1 MSNPEVST
9 PLGDKHKKKIILDIL
24 KFVLFLGIGIFFIWW
39 FLLKLDAE
47 QKVAIWQSFLSAN
60 WSWVAIVMVV
70 SLLSHF
76 VRALRWRLLF
86 KPIGHTPSLGNT
98 FGAVMVTYLANLAFP
113 RLGEV
118 MRCAMLRTSDKIP
131 MEKSVGTVVT
141 ERLFDTL
148 MFVVI
153 VLLGFL
159 LMFSSVKDFLYDALS
174 EKFSSLPTMAGIAV
188 AGVIML
194 ILLFVAYKL
203 FHKKLLKFSL
213 YRKGFELIEG
223 CASGVKS
230 ILHLGPKSTVLFL
243 IYSIV
248 IYFLYIAGGWLILKA
263 FGDTQMLGFQTA
275 FVIYL
280 FGSVGMMI
288 SQGGLGAYPVLVW
301 QALAI
306 YGIGESTG
314 LACGWLLWGS
324 QQAIVI
330 VVGLAFL
337 IYFSLLKNKGGSA
350 HNGEIKK

>member
-1 MSNPEVST
+1 MKK
-9 PLGDKHKKKIILDIL
+9 DKKSFLLDLL
-24 KFVLFLGIGIFFIWW
+24 KFIVFLGIGVFFIWW

-60 WSWVAIVMVV
+60 WRWVAIVMII

-86 KPIGHTPSLGNT
+86 KPIGYYPSLGNT

-159 LMFSSVKDFLYDALS
+159 LMFSSVKDFIYDSLS
-174 EKFSSLPTMAGIAV
+174 EKFSTLPSMVGIAV
-188 AGVIML
+188 AGVAALVI
-194 ILLFVAYKL
+194 LFVIYKL
-203 FHKKLLKFSL
+203 FHEKLLKFKP
-213 YRKGFELIEG
+213 YNKAFEMIKG

-230 ILHLGPKSTVLFL
+230 ILHLRPKSSILF
-243 IYSIV
+243 IVYSAI

-263 FGDTQMLGFQTA
+263 FGDTQALGFQTA

-301 QALAI
+301 QALAL
-306 YGIGESTG
+306 YGVGETTG

-337 IYFSLLKNKGGSA
+337 IYFSLLKK
-350 HNGEIKK
+350 ERK

>member
-1 MSNPEVST
+1 MT
-9 PLGDKHKKKIILDIL
+9 DGLKKKRLLDLL
-24 KFVLFLGIGIFFIWW
+24 KFTIFLGIGVFFIWW

-47 QKVAIWQSFLSAN
+47 QKAAIWQSFLSAK
-60 WSWVAIVMVV
+60 WGWVVVVMLV
-70 SLLSHF
+70 SILSHF
-76 VRALRWRLLF
+76 FRALRWRLLF

-148 MFVVI
+148 MFAIIVV
-153 VLLGFL
+153 LGFL
-159 LMFSSVKDFLYDALS
+159 LMFKSVKDFLYDSLS
-174 EKFSSLPTMAGIAV
+174 EKFSSLPTMAGILV
-188 AGVIML
+188 AGIVIL
-194 ILLFVAYKL
+194 ISLFVIYKL
-203 FHKKLLKFSL
+203 FHERLMKFGL
-213 YRKGFELIEG
+213 YRKGYEMIAG

-230 ILHLGPKSTVLFL
+230 ILHLGPRSTALFL
-243 IYSIV
+243 VYSII

-263 FGDTQMLGFQTA
+263 FADTHTLGFQTA

-301 QALAI
+301 QALSL
-306 YGIGESTG
+306 YGINESTA

-330 VVGLAFL
+330 VIGLAFL
-337 IYFSLLKNKGGSA
+337 IYFSLLKNKA
-350 HNGEIKK
+350 PLRAPQELEPCEDKKQ

>member
-1 MSNPEVST
+1 MTDKGDST
-9 PLGDKHKKKIILDIL
+9 LSEKKNKKKRLLDIL
-24 KFVLFLGIGIFFIWW
+24 KFVVFFGIGIFFIWW
-39 FLLKLDAE
+39 FLLKLDYS
-47 QKVAIWQSFLSAN
+47 QKVAIWHSFLSAN
-60 WSWVAIVMVV
+60 WQWVAIVMIV
-70 SLLSHF
+70 SLFSHF
-76 VRALRWRLLF
+76 IRALRWRLLF
-86 KPIGHTPSLGNT
+86 KPIGHTPGLGNT

-131 MEKSVGTVVT
+131 LEKSFGTVVT

-148 MFVVI
+148 MFVLI

-159 LMFSSVKDFLYDALS
+159 LMFGSVKDFLYNSLS
-174 EKFSSLPTMAGIAV
+174 EKFSSLPTMAGIGV
-188 AGVIML
+188 AGVIL
-194 ILLFVAYKL
+194 IAILFAIYKL
-203 FHKKLLKFSL
+203 FNEKLMRFGL

-230 ILHLGPKSTVLFL
+230 ILHLGAKSTILF
-243 IYSIV
+243 IFYSII

-263 FGDTQMLGFQTA
+263 FGDTLSLGFQTA

-306 YGIGESTG
+306 YGISESTG

-337 IYFSLLKNKGGSA
+337 IYFSLLKK
-350 HNGEIKK
+350 EKK

>member
-1 MSNPEVST
+1 MKK
-9 PLGDKHKKKIILDIL
+9 DKKSFLLDLL
-24 KFVLFLGIGIFFIWW
+24 KFIVFLGIGVFFIWW

-47 QKVAIWQSFLSAN
+47 QKEAIWQSFLSAN
-60 WSWVAIVMVV
+60 WRWVAVVMLI

-76 VRALRWRLLF
+76 VRALRWQLLF
-86 KPIGHTPSLGNT
+86 KPIGHSPSLGNT

-148 MFVVI
+148 MFVII

-159 LMFSSVKDFLYDALS
+159 LMFSSVKDFIYNSLS
-174 EKFSSLPTMAGIAV
+174 EKFSSLPSMAGIAV
-188 AGVIML
+188 AGVAAVVI
-194 ILLFVAYKL
+194 LFVIYKL
-203 FHKKLLKFSL
+203 FHEKLLKFKPYS
-213 YRKGFELIEG
+213 KAFEMVKG

-230 ILHLGPKSTVLFL
+230 ILHLGPKSSILFI
-243 IYSIV
+243 IYSAI
-248 IYFLYIAGGWLILKA
+248 IYFLYIAGGWLLLKA
-263 FGDTQMLGFQTA
+263 FGDTEALGFQTA

-301 QALAI
+301 QALAL
-306 YGIGESTG
+306 YGVSETTG

-324 QQAIVI
+324 QQALVI
-330 VVGLAFL
+330 VVGLVFL
-337 IYFSLLKNKGGSA
+337 IYFSLLKK
-350 HNGEIKK
+350 ERK

>member
-1 MSNPEVST
+1 MKK
-9 PLGDKHKKKIILDIL
+9 DKKSFLLDLL
-24 KFVLFLGIGIFFIWW
+24 KFIVFLGIGVFFIWW
-39 FLLKLDAE
+39 FLLKLDTE

-60 WSWVAIVMVV
+60 WRWVAVVMII

-86 KPIGHTPSLGNT
+86 KPIGYYPSLGNT

-159 LMFSSVKDFLYDALS
+159 LMFSSVKDFIYDSLS
-174 EKFSSLPTMAGIAV
+174 EKFSTLPSMVGITV
-188 AGVIML
+188 AGVAALVI
-194 ILLFVAYKL
+194 LFVIYKL
-203 FHKKLLKFSL
+203 FHEKLLKFKP
-213 YRKGFELIEG
+213 YNKAFEMIKG

-230 ILHLGPKSTVLFL
+230 ILHLRPKSSILF
-243 IYSIV
+243 IVYSAI

-263 FGDTQMLGFQTA
+263 FGDTQALGFQTA

-301 QALAI
+301 QALAL
-306 YGIGESTG
+306 YGVGETTG

-337 IYFSLLKNKGGSA
+337 IYFSLLKK
-350 HNGEIKK
+350 ERK

>member
-1 MSNPEVST
+1 MNNPKLSA
-9 PLGDKHKKKIILDIL
+9 PLGDPVKWNKKKLFLDIL
-24 KFVLFLGIGIFFIWW
+24 KFALFLGIGLFFVWW
-39 FLLKLDAE
+39 FLLKLDAD
-47 QKVAIWQSFLSAN
+47 QKASIWHSFLSAN
-60 WSWVAIVMVV
+60 WKWVAVVMIV

-76 VRALRWRLLF
+76 TRALRWRLLF
-86 KPIGHTPSLGNT
+86 KPIGYSPSLGNT

-174 EKFSSLPTMAGIAV
+174 TKFSSLPTMAGIAI
-188 AGVIML
+188 AGVVL
-194 ILLFVAYKL
+194 LVALFVIYKL
-203 FHKKLLKFSL
+203 FHDKLMKFSL
-213 YRKGFELIEG
+213 YRKGLDLIKG
-223 CASGVKS
+223 LSSGVKS
-230 ILHLGPKSTVLFL
+230 ILHLGPKSTALFL
-243 IYSIV
+243 LYSVI

-263 FGDTQMLGFQTA
+263 FGDAQSLGFQTA

-301 QALAI
+301 QALAL
-306 YGIGESTG
+306 YGISESTG

-337 IYFSLLKNKGGSA
+337 IYFSLLKK
-350 HNGEIKK
+350 EKK